1 MTIWLKTIPWPCFLT
16 PDLMEK
22 PWKVVVAFVGVFI
35 AGAVFGGFFALR
47 MNQREARPRF
57 SQASVSPAAA
67 SAAVGQTP
75 APSSGNRPKTPL
87 PQLQLPAAM
96 AVQAPQLMRRYV
108 EPLDL
113 TAEQKEKINPLLVRA
128 AADIRRQQQT
138 NLQETA
144 IIIQH
149 LQEDLAKELTP
160 VQRVRLEEMT
170 ENQRQI
176 VEQRERQQAE
186 KPRNLPGQKPVFK
199 DGVKPK
205 KGTGKPVD
213 DGN

>member
-1 MTIWLKTIPWPCFLT
+1 
-16 PDLMEK
+16 MEK

-47 MNQREARPRF
+47 VNQRDMRPRF
-57 SQASVSPAAA
+57 SQAIVSSAPAP
-67 SAAVGQTP
+67 VGQTQ

-108 EPLDL
+108 ERLDL

-186 KPRNLPGQKPVFK
+186 KPRNQSGQKPAFK
-199 DGVKPK
+199 DGVKSK

-213 DGN
+213 EGN

>member
-1 MTIWLKTIPWPCFLT
+1 MKIWLKTIPWPCFLVT
-16 PDLMEK
+16 DRMEK

-47 MNQREARPRF
+47 VNQRDVRPRF
-57 SQASVSPAAA
+57 SQAILSSPP
-67 SAAVGQTP
+67 AAVGQTQ

-108 EPLDL
+108 ERLDL
-113 TAEQKEKINPLLVRA
+113 TAEQRDKVNPLLVRA
-128 AADIRRQQQT
+128 AEDIRRQQQT
-138 NLQETA
+138 NLRETA

-160 VQRVRLEEMT
+160 VQRVRLDEMT
-170 ENQRQI
+170 EHQRQI
-176 VEQRERQQAE
+176 IEQRERQQAE
-186 KPRNLPGQKPVFK
+186 KPRNLPGQKPPFK

-205 KGTGKPVD
+205 KGTGKSVD
-213 DGN
+213 EGN

>member
-1 MTIWLKTIPWPCFLT
+1 
-16 PDLMEK
+16 MEK

-47 MNQREARPRF
+47 VKQREVRPRF
-57 SQASVSPAAA
+57 SQTILSSPPAAL
-67 SAAVGQTP
+67 GQAQ

-108 EPLDL
+108 ERLDL
-113 TAEQKEKINPLLVRA
+113 TAEQKDKVNPLLVRA
-128 AADIRRQQQT
+128 AEDIRRQQQT
-138 NLQETA
+138 NLRETA

-160 VQRVRLEEMT
+160 VQRVRLDEMT
-170 ENQRQI
+170 EHQRLI
-176 VEQRERQQAE
+176 IEQRERQQAE
-186 KPRNLPGQKPVFK
+186 KPRNLPGQKPPFK

-205 KGTGKPVD
+205 KGTGKSVEE
-213 DGN
+213 GN